1 MATIVGRKTGGVD
14 LTVLALAGITK
25 PFIESALTPVVG
37 DGTMISGAVKTI
49 GSLAVN
55 QFAGRGLVQD
65 SVSIALAVDGI
76 EDLMRGIFGMGG
88 GQTVDPFG
96 GAL

>member
-14 LTVLALAGITK
+14 ITVLALAGVSK
-25 PFIESALTPVVG
+25 PFLESALTPVIG
-37 DGTMISGAVKTI
+37 DGTMISGVVKTV

-76 EDLMRGIFGMGG
+76 EDLMRGLFGMGG
-88 GQTVDPFG
+88 QVVDPFG